1 MAITELPAN
10 LEKLVIELGH
20 ASEVY
25 GYESNEGTT
34 KSCCQSL
41 DRLKAAHEALVE
53 GILAAIN
60 KG

>member
-34 KSCCQSL
+34 KAVVNL
-41 DRLKAAHEALVE
+41 
-53 GILAAIN
+53 
-60 KG
+60 